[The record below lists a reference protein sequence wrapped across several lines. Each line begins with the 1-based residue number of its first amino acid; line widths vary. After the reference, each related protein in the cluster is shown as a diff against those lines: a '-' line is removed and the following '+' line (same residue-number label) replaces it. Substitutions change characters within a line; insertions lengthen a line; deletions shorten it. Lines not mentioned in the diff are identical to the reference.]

1 MTQAPESPLGSNSRS
16 PLDGDPR
23 IAFFDRLADQWDH
36 DEQDPLD
43 TIRRVGEQAELLGLQ
58 PGEDV
63 LEVGCGTGQLTG
75 WLVEQVRPA
84 RVVALDF
91 SAKMLKHA
99 RAKAIDAEFRHLD
112 VCSDAPGESSFDV
125 VLCFHSF
132 PHYRDQAAALKNLAG
147 ALKPGGRLLVMHL
160 NSSAD
165 VNAFHD
171 SVGGHVTG
179 DHLPSADAWPDLLAT
194 AGLKQTELID
204 QPGLFFLRAE
214 RL

>member
-1 MTQAPESPLGSNSRS
+1 
-16 PLDGDPR
+16 
-23 IAFFDRLADQWDH
+23 
-36 DEQDPLD
+36 
-43 TIRRVGEQAELLGLQ
+43 
-58 PGEDV
+58 
-63 LEVGCGTGQLTG
+63 
-75 WLVEQVRPA
+75 
-84 RVVALDF
+84 
-91 SAKMLKHA
+91 MLKHA
-99 RAKAIDAEFRHLD
+99 RAKAIDAEFHHRD
-112 VCSDAPGESSFDV
+112 VCDDSPFETNFDV

-160 NSSAD
+160 NSRAD

-179 DHLPSADAWPDLLAT
+179 DHLPSADAWADLLAG